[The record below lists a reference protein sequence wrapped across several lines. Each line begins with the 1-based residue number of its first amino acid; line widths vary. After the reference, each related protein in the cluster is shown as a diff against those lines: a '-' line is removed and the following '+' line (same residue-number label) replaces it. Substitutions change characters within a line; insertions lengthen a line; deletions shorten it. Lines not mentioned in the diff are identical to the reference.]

1 MKNKCMKNYLTKY
14 FFDSTKQFFRIV
26 NMTCIML
33 VVFASSIFATDIK
46 PEVASNVNITL
57 KNAPQQQQQQNPI
70 SGKVTDSSGTSLP
83 GASVIIKGT
92 TVGVITDN
100 SGNYLLSNVPK
111 NATLQ
116 FSFVGMKTQEIIAG
130 NKTTISVILLVDAI
144 GIEEVVAIGYGTKLK
159 GELTGAVSKADNKMF
174 EARPITNTLNALQ
187 GELSGV
193 TVTRGSGR
201 PGNENYSLQIRGASS
216 ISGSKPL
223 ILIDGVPGDL
233 NLLNPNDISDVTVLK
248 DAAASIYGA
257 RAADGVVI
265 ITTKKGKKGTP
276 SVIYSGNYGIQTP
289 QFLKKRTNTLQLAE
303 MYDEGMRNIGQP
315 GVSQDVFDKIK
326 ANAEPDPTGWLK
338 YLENFPGFYQS
349 HNWTDEVYGTGI
361 QQTHNVSISGGGDN
375 NTYLISAG
383 YSRNEGVFKHGE
395 NHSDRYNLRMNYD
408 FKLFDRI
415 NIETRT
421 SFENQATVEPTA
433 LNSVLYFV
441 NQVGSYVPVYNPQG
455 ELYKYQGGFRN
466 PVQYLEESGL
476 HKSND
481 YRLSTNVKGDIK
493 LFRDLKLVAQAGVNL
508 GFMDGSTTNPSFNQY
523 NWDGSIFD
531 VANIINSA
539 NYSNSKNIYQIAS
552 SYLDYNKTL
561 NDKHKFNLMTGASH
575 EVNNNQSQNITGYNF
590 ASNELFTLNL
600 ADRTKTEYSNFNG
613 YASDWALS
621 SYFGRFSYSYNR
633 KYLVDFTTRMDGSSK
648 FARNKRWSALF
659 PSLALAWNL
668 SEENFIKALNT
679 FNNLKIRASWGQSGN
694 QELSF
699 GNYDYISLISIT
711 GSYPLGSPNAGL
723 PGAVPNIASKERTW
737 ETIETTNVGIDFAL
751 LNSKLTGSFDYFIK
765 NNKNML
771 VIDQLPATLGGSA
784 PTQNIG
790 KLKTKGWDF
799 SIGFSDKKGDFK
811 YSISAMISDSK
822 NKLIELKGNDSYG
835 EGLVN
840 ARKGY
845 SLRSYFGYQFDGII
859 KNSEQLA
866 AYKQLGNI
874 PVSIG
879 IGDVMYRDID
889 GDGKI
894 TAFGDPAKGTKGDMK
909 YLGNM
914 LPRYIYSS
922 NINLS
927 YKRFDLSILIQG
939 VGKRDGIRTGE
950 FSQNFTAVWMQPL
963 EYFYGKNW
971 TPDNPDAR
979 YPRIIPGAVGFDDL
993 NSWNWRTSAMRMNNL
1008 AYLKLKTIT
1017 VAYNLPQILC
1027 SKIKMQSIRVYA
1039 SGQDLLTISKDTWNR
1054 SFNPEESWE
1063 RTDEQTYPF
1072 SSVVSMGI
1080 DIKF

>member
-1 MKNKCMKNYLTKY
+1 
-14 FFDSTKQFFRIV
+14 
-26 NMTCIML
+26 
-33 VVFASSIFATDIK
+33 
-46 PEVASNVNITL
+46 
-57 KNAPQQQQQQNPI
+57 
-70 SGKVTDSSGTSLP
+70 
-83 GASVIIKGT
+83 
-92 TVGVITDN
+92 
-100 SGNYLLSNVPK
+100 
-111 NATLQ
+111 
-116 FSFVGMKTQEIIAG
+116 
-130 NKTTISVILLVDAI
+130 
-144 GIEEVVAIGYGTKLK
+144 
-159 GELTGAVSKADNKMF
+159 
-174 EARPITNTLNALQ
+174 
-187 GELSGV
+187 
-193 TVTRGSGR
+193 
-201 PGNENYSLQIRGASS
+201 
-216 ISGSKPL
+216 
-223 ILIDGVPGDL
+223 
-233 NLLNPNDISDVTVLK
+233 
-248 DAAASIYGA
+248 
-257 RAADGVVI
+257 
-265 ITTKKGKKGTP
+265 
-276 SVIYSGNYGIQTP
+276 
-289 QFLKKRTNTLQLAE
+289 
-303 MYDEGMRNIGQP
+303 MYAEGMRNSGQP
-315 GVSQDVFDKIK
+315 GVSQEVFDKIK

-395 NHSDRYNLRMNYD
+395 KHS
-408 FKLFDRI
+408 DRI

-694 QELSF
+694 QE
-699 GNYDYISLISIT
+699 
-711 GSYPLGSPNAGL
+711 
-723 PGAVPNIASKERTW
+723 
-737 ETIETTNVGIDFAL
+737 
-751 LNSKLTGSFDYFIK
+751 
-765 NNKNML
+765 
-771 VIDQLPATLGGSA
+771 
-784 PTQNIG
+784 
-790 KLKTKGWDF
+790 
-799 SIGFSDKKGDFK
+799 
-811 YSISAMISDSK
+811 
-822 NKLIELKGNDSYG
+822 
-835 EGLVN
+835 
-840 ARKGY
+840 
-845 SLRSYFGYQFDGII
+845 
-859 KNSEQLA
+859 
-866 AYKQLGNI
+866 
-874 PVSIG
+874 
-879 IGDVMYRDID
+879 
-889 GDGKI
+889 
-894 TAFGDPAKGTKGDMK
+894 
-909 YLGNM
+909 
-914 LPRYIYSS
+914 
-922 NINLS
+922 
-927 YKRFDLSILIQG
+927 
-939 VGKRDGIRTGE
+939 
-950 FSQNFTAVWMQPL
+950 
-963 EYFYGKNW
+963 
-971 TPDNPDAR
+971 
-979 YPRIIPGAVGFDDL
+979 
-993 NSWNWRTSAMRMNNL
+993 
-1008 AYLKLKTIT
+1008 
-1017 VAYNLPQILC
+1017 
-1027 SKIKMQSIRVYA
+1027 
-1039 SGQDLLTISKDTWNR
+1039 
-1054 SFNPEESWE
+1054 
-1063 RTDEQTYPF
+1063 
-1072 SSVVSMGI
+1072 
-1080 DIKF
+1080 